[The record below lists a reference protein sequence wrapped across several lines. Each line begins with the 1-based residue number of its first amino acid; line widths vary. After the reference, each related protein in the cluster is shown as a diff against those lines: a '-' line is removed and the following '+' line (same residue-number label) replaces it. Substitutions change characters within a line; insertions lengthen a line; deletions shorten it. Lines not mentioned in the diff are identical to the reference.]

1 MHALLIKLTLL
12 SSPKTVFV
20 LFFFIKVLLLQIKAS
35 YELQNR
41 ALIRKNDE
49 LRYVLTEILPFHYV
63 TQIAAHEGMRTLLYR
78 PTAPQGQR

>member
-12 SSPKTVFV
+12 SSPKTAFM
-20 LFFFIKVLLLQIKAS
+20 LFFYIKVLLLQIKAS
-35 YELQNR
+35 NELRNR
-41 ALIRKNDE
+41 ACIRKIDDICC
-49 LRYVLTEILPFHYV
+49 VLTEILPFHYV